1 MATFNSIRFAVAAS
15 AAKNYRANIDT
26 ITLTRDRIEQ
36 NKRGTL
42 SLSEI
47 TEDPS
52 RLDNRIARV
61 GFARSRKEALE
72 RINGIANFQDTI
84 VLNKLENLAR
94 VVCRI
99 SLYNGNQI
107 VGYGTGFLAG
117 NNLLITNHHVL
128 PDAATAAV
136 AIAEFDYEVDD
147 YNVVKATHKYRVKP
161 DVFFMTSSYE
171 ENSADPA
178 SGLDFTLVALEE
190 ISDTGRPLADFGYTP
205 LDYRLGKII
214 EGENCV
220 VIQHPEGNLK
230 KVVLK
235 DIRLLNFS
243 EKTLVYESDTLPGS
257 SGSMVIGLGTGEV
270 VALHHSGVPRTDDQG
285 NWLRKD
291 GTVAGRMI
299 RMN

>member
-161 DVFFMTSSYE
+161 DVFH
-171 ENSADPA
+171 D
-178 SGLDFTLVALEE
+178 
-190 ISDTGRPLADFGYTP
+190 
-205 LDYRLGKII
+205 II
-214 EGENCV
+214 VRRKFRRSC
-220 VIQHPEGNLK
+220 K
-230 KVVLK
+230 
-235 DIRLLNFS
+235 
-243 EKTLVYESDTLPGS
+243 
-257 SGSMVIGLGTGEV
+257 
-270 VALHHSGVPRTDDQG
+270 RT
-285 NWLRKD
+285 
-291 GTVAGRMI
+291 
-299 RMN
+299 